1 MLRYRTYRFHFMSRD
16 GHVTSSS
23 DANCAGDE
31 QACSLAVAQFKS
43 QNHNHSVEVWDRAR
57 LVLRYP

>member
-23 DANCAGDE
+23 DANCAGDRPGP
-31 QACSLAVAQFKS
+31 QY
-43 QNHNHSVEVWDRAR
+43 RPP
-57 LVLRYP
+57 RYPGALPFALLVTAHLPDYLRL